1 MNIPTTF
8 DFNRQDGY
16 REENDFFLQV
26 TTHFEHGFK
35 VMLPDPCP
43 WARTLSR
50 GIQE

>member
-26 TTHFEHGFK
+26 TT
-35 VMLPDPCP
+35 
-43 WARTLSR
+43 TLNMDSK
-50 GIQE
+50 